1 MEADETGSRFTFTFD
16 VRGVLQ
22 GFSPFLNRRVSRCC
36 NSNFVTTYKPRC
48 NSSFFCEH
56 RVGSVLLSPVG
67 ARGLLPDRTE
77 GLRGGSHGGLRFY
90 FGFELFAVAHPKTPC
105 RVREEGEGGVEQVG
119 GHSHL
124 SSSCYVDWLHALNP
138 ARVNK

>member
-1 MEADETGSRFTFTFD
+1 MMEADETGSRFTFTFD

-77 GLRGGSHGGLRFY
+77 GLRGGRVTVA
-90 FGFELFAVAHPKTPC
+90 FGFILVFNFLLWHTQRRRA
-105 RVREEGEGGVEQVG
+105 VREEGEGGVEQAG
-119 GHSHL
+119 SDRRRHL
-124 SSSCYVDWLHALNP
+124 SSSCYGD
-138 ARVNK
+138 